1 MNQHIWRSMDPS
13 RSWSLLGAMAV
24 YTKVVQ
30 SQAPQPLF
38 LLTNARTIAQY
49 LPKKHL
55 PAAAPHVNVRVIFRL
70 ASSAP
75 A

>member
-1 MNQHIWRSMDPS
+1 VLNQHILRSMDPS

-38 LLTNARTIAQY
+38 LFTNARAIAQ
-49 LPKKHL
+49 
-55 PAAAPHVNVRVIFRL
+55 
-70 ASSAP
+70 
-75 A
+75 